1 MARRP
6 VSYSLA
12 GLALVILAVGALVT
26 VSSEQGTEAPLGDAR
41 LQERP
46 EGREDVICDEVA
58 EPGDDL
64 DRFVASL
71 DPSETGC
78 LRNGTHRA
86 SEGISI
92 SSPDV
97 VLTSYP
103 NEHATLVGRLWIAR
117 EADGVTVRNLKLNGR
132 NPDGLPSPTVN
143 ANNAVFRD
151 NNVSNRHTG
160 ICFAIGSDRYG
171 YASGTVIKHNRIHD
185 CGRLPATNYD
195 HGIYV
200 ANARGTVMRDNWIY
214 ENADRG
220 IQLFPNADES
230 LITGNVIDSNG
241 QGVIISGDDDDV
253 SEDNLVEGNV
263 IANSTIR
270 HNVESHWLGPV
281 GTGNVVRDNCVWT
294 RRSSYRGSPD
304 GSGIEPSPRGFSAV
318 DNLVADPLYVDRKA
332 SDYRLD
338 PDSPCRHR

>member
-1 MARRP
+1 M
-6 VSYSLA
+6 
-12 GLALVILAVGALVT
+12 
-26 VSSEQGTEAPLGDAR
+26 
-41 LQERP
+41 
-46 EGREDVICDEVA
+46 
-58 EPGDDL
+58 
-64 DRFVASL
+64 
-71 DPSETGC
+71 
-78 LRNGTHRA
+78 
-86 SEGISI
+86 
-92 SSPDV
+92 
-97 VLTSYP
+97 
-103 NEHATLVGRLWIAR
+103 
-117 EADGVTVRNLKLNGR
+117 TVRNLKLNGR

-185 CGRLPATNYD
+185 CGRLPATNHD

-200 ANARGTVMRDNWIY
+200 AHADGTVI
-214 ENADRG
+214 
-220 IQLFPNADES
+220 
-230 LITGNVIDSNG
+230 
-241 QGVIISGDDDDV
+241 
-253 SEDNLVEGNV
+253 EDNL
-263 IANSTIR
+263 ITSSTIR
-270 HNVESHWLGPV
+270 YNVESHWPGI

-304 GSGIEPSPRGFSAV
+304 GSGIEPSPRGVSAV